1 MPTVFEKDGFRFFFY
16 SNDHDPIHIH
26 VRKGG
31 GEAVFVVE
39 GEIELRESIG
49 LKVKEL
55 SKAEE
60 LVKENKDLIEEKW
73 NEHINRK

>member
-1 MPTVFEKDGFRFFFY
+1 MPTVFEKDGYRFFFY
-16 SNDHDPIHIH
+16 SNDHEPIHVH

-31 GEAVFVVE
+31 GEAVFFVE
-39 GEIELRESIG
+39 TEVELRESMG

-60 LVKENKDLIEEKW
+60 LARENLQLILEKW
-73 NEHINRK
+73 NEHINRS